1 MAARLYYILI
11 IYSLL
16 FLQIT
21 ANCQTFIRSSLPPTC
36 GTIFD
41 GKTTYEY
48 DTIRN
53 TPLFLQLRDS
63 VVARQTRSLIR
74 PDFQNRLTDTSP
86 LYTIP
91 VVVHIIKADPF
102 SITDADVVN
111 SIADL
116 NAAFAHQGVY
126 SVDTNGV
133 NTRITF
139 CLAKNYP
146 DGGIT
151 SGITRTISFYSDND
165 ADLESFK
172 TAMLNYWDPR
182 RYLNIWLVDAIQG
195 EIMPS
200 GFYCGSWSRMGIG
213 GYASAGLGA
222 VVSNLSTPLVAH
234 EVGHYLSLLHTFAGG
249 CDNNNCSLNGDLVCD
264 TPPDA
269 TTAASPCNNPENS
282 CSTDTLSGPFR
293 IDVPDNISNFMDY
306 GSPCPTVFT
315 RGQGE
320 RMRLF
325 IETFNYGSL
334 IDSIVCV
341 PLCTTALNAFFDWGP
356 MQYPIIGDSIRFRN
370 LSQGGAHYAWYIDSV
385 LIDTTFE
392 AGYRFTTPGNYEILL
407 KVYNQDSTCFASY
420 SANLII
426 NCGVVARFSPNKRI
440 VASKIGMYSD
450 PVTFINKSYGGVS
463 FRWYIISPGSSIP
476 ILASTNRNLV
486 YDFPQ
491 PGSYTIYLE
500 AINGSCVDRS
510 PSFNL
515 PVLDPIPDGFINFK
529 EVDCY
534 KKDSIRLVI
543 EIGNHGFDT
552 IPSGLTVTFYDRDPR
567 ISGAIRLFNNLTTTQ
582 YILGKCTILDTHIVA
597 ASRHRLDTIFAV
609 FDEAVSIP
617 ESSYS
622 NNITSASDFQFRLWV
637 SPTNATIFTNTDQA
651 LTITH
656 HKGPPLNV
664 AWRSPVPPSCSSC
677 LTPTFRIVDTTTIIG
692 YGENLYQCPD
702 SGVVTINVFP
712 LDINIR
718 MDSIFC
724 YKNDSLLIK
733 ASLCLGNNYSS
744 IKRDLIVDFYDRDSL
759 LPERRLLG
767 RRILPATTS
776 FSSACTSLFFKT
788 IMTTTG
794 RVMAYVNPD
803 LRQFEDIISNNS
815 SFISYTPLDVSFPAE
830 LIEVFR
836 GINHQL
842 FFNSQG
848 DPITSLVWSPSLNL
862 SCSTCF
868 SPLIKTNVSQTLTLK
883 VATLYQ
889 CTDSASVYVKA
900 FYQNLIRL
908 PNIFTP
914 NGDGVNDYFYVI
926 ADKEVKKINVF
937 QILNRWGEKVFE
949 IQNAEP
955 NSYKYAWDGTKGGI
969 PVMQGTYVYYI
980 VVELIDGSSQV
991 VKGNITLLR

>member
-1 MAARLYYILI
+1 MMTARLYFILFI
-11 IYSLL
+11 FLL
-16 FLQIT
+16 QMCVTT
-21 ANCQTFIRSSLPPTC
+21 ANCQPLPYLPPTC
-36 GTIFD
+36 GTSID
-41 GKTTYEY
+41 GRLTNNYEE
-48 DTIRN
+48 IKN
-53 TPLFLQLRDS
+53 SSLFIQMRDS
-63 VVARQTRSLIR
+63 IVARQARGR
-74 PDFQNRLTDTSP
+74 GAYEDQNRLTPTSP

-91 VVVHIIKADPF
+91 VVVHIIKADPY
-102 SITDADVVN
+102 SVTDTDVTN
-111 SIADL
+111 CIADL
-116 NAAFAHQGVY
+116 NAAFAHQGAY
-126 SVDTNGV
+126 SVDTNGYDA
-133 NTRITF
+133 RINF

-146 DGGIT
+146 DGGLT
-151 SGITRTISFYSDND
+151 NGITRTVSFYSNND
-165 ADLESFK
+165 ADMESFK
-172 TAMLNYWDPR
+172 TAMLNYWDPK
-182 RYLNIWLVDAIQG
+182 RYLNIWLVDAVQG

-200 GFYCGSWSRMGIG
+200 GFYCGSWNRMGIG
-213 GYASAGLGA
+213 GYASAGVGA
-222 VVSNLSTPLVAH
+222 VVSNLGTPLVAH
-234 EVGHYLSLLHTFAGG
+234 EVGHYFSLLHTFAGG
-249 CDNNNCSLNGDLVCD
+249 CDNNNCLLNGDLVCD

-269 TTAASPCNNPENS
+269 TTSSSPCNNPDNS
-282 CSTDTLSGPFR
+282 CTTDTLSGPFT
-293 IDVPDNISNFMDY
+293 IDVPDNTSNFMDY
-306 GSPCPTVFT
+306 GSTCPTVFT

-325 IETFNYGSL
+325 IETFNNGSL
-334 IDSIVCV
+334 IDTSVCV
-341 PLCTTALNAFFDWGP
+341 PPCTAVINPLFEWGP
-356 MQYPIIGDSIRFRN
+356 MQYPITGDSVTFRN
-370 LSQGGAHYAWYIDSV
+370 LSSGGSFYSWYVDSV
-385 LIDTTFE
+385 LINATFE
-392 AGYRFTTPGNYEILL
+392 VGYRFSSPGSYEILL

-426 NCGVVARFSPNKRI
+426 NCGVVARFSPSKRI

-664 AWRSPVPPSCSSC
+664 AWRSPVPPSCFSC

-702 SGVVTINVFP
+702 SGVAVINVFP
-712 LDINIR
+712 LDARIQ

-744 IKRDLIVDFYDRDSL
+744 IKRDLVVDFYDRDSL
-759 LPERRLLG
+759 LAGRQYLG
-767 RRILPATTS
+767 RGFIPATTS
-776 FSSACTSLFFKT
+776 FSSACTSLFFKML
-788 IMTTTG
+788 MTTTG
-794 RVMAYVNPD
+794 RVIAYLNPD
-803 LRQFEDIISNNS
+803 LRQFEATTINNVS
-815 SFISYTPLDVSFPAE
+815 IISYTPFDISFPVD
-830 LIEVFR
+830 IFEVFR
-836 GINHQL
+836 GVNYQL
-842 FFNSQG
+842 RFNSQG
-848 DPITSLVWSPSLNL
+848 DPITSLLWSPSLNL

-868 SPLIKTNVSQTLTLK
+868 SPLIKTNVSQTLNLK

-900 FYQNLIRL
+900 FYQNLLRL